1 MPQIFAN
8 AIKPNPY
15 FKLASYNF
23 NNYLN
28 LYINRDLKDI
38 DFVVLEP
45 VYNSLDLSVINFDP
59 LDYFTNPLLM
69 QIAKRNI
76 KVIFNCSVE
85 GSYIS
90 FPYFKRFLAGYKSRG
105 LDVSSLYYLTG
116 DLDEKSVYSEYTN
129 IYHINTIDSFFKDT
143 IVSKNTSKKDYI
155 FSCLNR
161 KPRYWRSKLIYL
173 VKTDELLKSKSLCSH
188 PKINSASDFFDH
200 TGFDVEDNITN
211 FFINTGPLQV
221 SEVRPLQENMQF
233 SNIISHLPEV
243 YSRVCFDVSLETFQE
258 HHKFVTEKTFK
269 PMINQVPVLIWGA
282 PNINT
287 DGLASMGFKTY
298 EEWFDLS
305 FDSEKDTEK
314 RLYLLLKEIKR
325 VTQILIDMDDEQQL
339 QWQHK
344 NASVIA
350 HNYNQ
355 ILNLLP
361 KNKIEFNRLFEDLSR
376 A

>member
-1 MPQIFAN
+1 MPQIFSN
-8 AIKPNPY
+8 VIKPNPY
-15 FKLASYNF
+15 FKLASYDF

-28 LYINRDLKDI
+28 LYINQGLNNV

-45 VYNSLDLSVINFDP
+45 VYNNLDLSVIDFDP
-59 LDYFTNPLLM
+59 LAYFTNSLLVK
-69 QIAKRNI
+69 IVEGSV
-76 KVIFNCSVE
+76 KVIFDCSIE
-85 GSYIS
+85 GSYVN
-90 FPYFKRFLAGYKSRG
+90 FPYFKHFLAGYKSRN
-105 LDVSSLYYLTG
+105 LDFSSLYYLTG
-116 DLDEKSVYSEYTN
+116 DLEETTTGYNN
-129 IYHINTIDSFFKDT
+129 IYHINTLDSFFKDT
-143 IVSKNTSKKDYI
+143 IVSKSTAKKDYI

-221 SEVRPLQENMQF
+221 SELRPLQENMQF
-233 SNIISHLPEV
+233 SNVISHLPEV

-287 DGLASMGFKTY
+287 DGLASIGFKTY